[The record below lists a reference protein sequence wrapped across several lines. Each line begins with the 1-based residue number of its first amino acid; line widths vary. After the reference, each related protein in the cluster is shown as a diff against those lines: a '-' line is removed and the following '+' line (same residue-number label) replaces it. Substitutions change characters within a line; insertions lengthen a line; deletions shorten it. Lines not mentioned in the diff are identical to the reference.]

1 MQQKV
6 KRPVP
11 LIFIMFFT
19 VMISLTHLLGGIGPV
34 FKGGANMLVL
44 CLGLLYIMMGISG
57 FVAVIGLWM
66 FLPWANLLTRIIY
79 LISIPLGIFA
89 MLLDS
94 RGGNLVMQFF
104 NIGLDLWIIWYL
116 MQRQTKTLFTH
127 H

>member
-1 MQQKV
+1 MQPKV

-79 LISIPLGIFA
+79 LISIPLGISA

-94 RGGNLVMQFF
+94 RGGNLVMQLF

-116 MQRQTKTLFTH
+116 MQPRTKILFKH